1 METFEMATIPT
12 LEESSSYENCLGTK
26 VKLPKTVKLSSFMD
40 LDEDEA
46 HDEDADRE
54 WKKHWKGMPEFI
66 NEKNEPFKKLLV
78 SFRNEEDFNE
88 FKALINQRNLTLKT
102 KSIWHP
108 NKERGQT
115 SLMRWIEE

>member
-1 METFEMATIPT
+1 MATIPV
-12 LEESSSYENCLGTK
+12 LEESTHYENCIGEK
-26 VKLPKTVKLSSFMD
+26 VELPKTVKLSSFMD

-46 HDEDADRE
+46 DKEDADRE

-66 NEKNEPFKKLLV
+66 NEKNEPFKKLIV
-78 SFRNEEDFNE
+78 SFRNEEDYKE
-88 FKALINQRNLTLKT
+88 FAALINQKNITLKT

-108 NKERGQT
+108 IRERGAV